1 MKCLTTG
8 NSYRSPSQK
17 VSWAARS
24 CPTLAF
30 YPKFLYLVARASW
43 QARRSRL
50 TVEARVNGSFD
61 LVRTLESVGVRF
73 EIENTSAF
81 RDLAG
86 PCVFVSNH
94 MSTLETLV
102 FTSIIEPYREITFVV
117 KESLVRYPVFKH
129 IMVSRNPI
137 VVSRKNPRE
146 DFEAVLKGGQ
156 ERLSQGISVVIFP
169 QTTRTTDFN
178 PAEFNSIGVKL
189 ARRAGVP
196 IVPVALRT
204 DAWGNNKWGIK
215 DFGPIDPSKSVRIH
229 FGAPITVAGN
239 GKAEHERIVTFIGG
253 KIREWFSL
261 DNIA

>member
-1 MKCLTTG
+1 MKHLTSG
-8 NSYRSPSQK
+8 NSYRSPARK
-17 VSWAARS
+17 VSWPARA

-30 YPKFLYLVARASW
+30 YPRFLYLVVRASW
-43 QARRSRL
+43 QARRGRL
-50 TVEARVNGSFD
+50 TVESRVNGSCD

-81 RDLAG
+81 RDLPG

-102 FTSIIEPYREITFVV
+102 FTCIIEPYREITFVV

-129 IMVSRNPI
+129 IMVSRHPI
-137 VVSRKNPRE
+137 VVGRKNPRE

-156 ERLSQGISVVIFP
+156 ERLSKGISVVVFP

-204 DAWGNNKWGIK
+204 DAWGNNKRGIK
-215 DFGPIDPSKSVRIH
+215 DFGPIDPSKPVRIH
-229 FGAPITVAGN
+229 FGAPITVQGN
-239 GKAEHERIVTFIGG
+239 GKEEHERIVEFIGG
-253 KIREWFSL
+253 KMREWLSA
-261 DNIA
+261 DET